1 MTKTPN
7 KTALHLPLSIWAG
20 KLERNLL
27 TADEAKTIAIMLR
40 RVAKGEDAAEV
51 FCTKRPANRPPSDKT
66 AEYVNSIYQLTSPFF
81 NSATGQ
87 MEKGLL
93 VGAAIKSVANQCNV
107 SEETVRTAY
116 YSSKGKALRDKL
128 KYMP

>member
-7 KTALHLPLSIWAG
+7 KPASSLLLSVWAG

-27 TADEAKTIAIMLR
+27 TEDEAKTIADLLR
-40 RVAKGEDAAEV
+40 RVAKGEDASEV
-51 FCTKRPANRPPSDKT
+51 FCTKRPANRPSSDKT
-66 AEYVNSIYQLTSPFF
+66 AEYVNSIHLSTSPFF

-87 MEKGLL
+87 LENGLG
-93 VGAAIKSVANQCNV
+93 VGAAIKAVANEFNV

-116 YSSKGKALRDKL
+116 YSTHGKALRDKL